1 MLLVIQNGNQ
11 PGLSVASKDALNIK
25 TVISFGDRDGTMN
38 TYNPSSG
45 EAETGLLGVQHLG

>member
-25 TVISFGDRDGTMN
+25 TVISFGDGDGTMN

-45 EAETGLLGVQHLG
+45 EAETGLLGV